1 MPKGTVKWFDPKKGF
16 GFIAS
21 EDGTD
26 IFVHKSGI
34 AYSGYRRH
42 LEEGLKVTFEVEE
55 TPKGKRAITVQIV

>member
-21 EDGTD
+21 EDGID
-26 IFVHKSGI
+26 IFVHKSGVT
-34 AYSGYRRH
+34 YSGYRKD

-55 TPKGKRAITVQIV
+55 TPKGKRAIKVQVV